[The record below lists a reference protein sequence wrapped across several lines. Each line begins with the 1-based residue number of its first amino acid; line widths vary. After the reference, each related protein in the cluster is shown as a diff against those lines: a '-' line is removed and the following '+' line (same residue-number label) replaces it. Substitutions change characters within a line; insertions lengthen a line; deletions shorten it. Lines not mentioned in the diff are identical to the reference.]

1 MPTKAELEQTR
12 ADLAATTFTLPQF
25 LEAIRTKKNYA
36 YKTTPWYRALMAVAD
51 PKAELDRLLALQIAQ
66 LEPSLPNP
74 DPVPPTTGTVWHQ
87 DGFETQTFQSWSYAQ
102 PTMAQAGTWVDG
114 LRAGSKALRV
124 TLRAGDA
131 NQTGLEAA
139 QLTKVNPG
147 SYRLGTTDIYPVRFR
162 LVSVTD
168 CFDFLTFAYPV
179 IRYGAISLNVTG
191 GQVCLHMNTGRTV
204 SDAPPSHDFQ
214 VWADPLSNVALGQW
228 QDMILT
234 VKRATDGTGSLR
246 IEQRYDG
253 AGSFRV
259 VWERTAIP
267 TAQWGVAVAGWGAVD
282 ALGINVTD
290 ATAYAANKAGQ
301 PREVVDK
308 LGPYRAKQPVG
319 APDFVVDYDVHR
331 AVTSRDLALAALA

>member
-12 ADLAATTFTLPQF
+12 ADLAATQFTLPQF

-87 DGFETQTFQSWSYAQ
+87 DGFETQTFAQWSYAQ
-102 PTMAQAGTWVDG
+102 PTMTQAATWVDG

-124 TLRAGDA
+124 TLKAGDG
-131 NQTGLEAA
+131 NQLGLEAA
-139 QLTKVNPG
+139 QLTKINPG
-147 SYRLGTTDIYPVRFR
+147 SYRLGQTDIYPVRFR

-168 CFDFLTFAYPV
+168 CFDFLTFAYPI
-179 IRYGAISLNVTG
+179 IRYGTISLNVTG
-191 GQVCLHMNTGRTV
+191 GQVCLHMNTGKSLTNT
-204 SDAPPSHDFQ
+204 PPTHEFQ

-228 QDMILT
+228 QDMMLT
-234 VKRATDGTGSLR
+234 VKRATNATGSLK
-246 IEQRYDG
+246 IEHRYDG
-253 AGSFRV
+253 AGSWRT
-259 VWERTAIP
+259 VWEKTGVP
-267 TAQWGVAVAGWGAVD
+267 TCQYGIANPSTWGTVD
-282 ALGINVTD
+282 AAGINVVD
-290 ATAYAANKAGQ
+290 SIYPPDKAGT

-331 AVTSRDLALAALA
+331 GVTSRDLALAALA